1 MKNKYM
7 NRRGF
12 QIYEWKIKE
21 KLAIH
26 QVILQMIPRGLTL
39 YKQRLGVENVTNL
52 IQK

>member
-1 MKNKYM
+1 MKYKYM
-7 NRRGF
+7 NLRGF

-21 KLAIH
+21 KFAIH

-39 YKQRLGVENVTNL
+39 YKQQLGAENVTDL